1 MAGTNNFLQ
10 WNPAE
15 NNMLTDVQ
23 YLGDSMR
30 LNGATAQIYPSNVHN
45 KFAYQTTTFITAMA
59 QMLANRGYTVSD
71 SSLPALISVFDELV
85 DKSGATMTGNLI
97 LNGDPTLAL
106 QATTKQYVDTFSR
119 GVKRSTA
126 YLIGDIAYSVNLPT
140 WARLQCV
147 VAGTTNST
155 EPSWGTTAGVL
166 IADGTA
172 TWIIDDIRDGL
183 VVGSF
188 DFSHILKVG
197 RIKANGSLIS
207 RDLYP
212 RLWKYVN
219 DNSLAITESSWSNGM
234 SGMFS
239 VGDGSTTFRVPD
251 LRGEFL
257 RGYDDDRNL
266 DTTSFKGT
274 TANGSAT
281 ITTINIPGG
290 LTTNILYVGQSISGT
305 GIPSGAT
312 IASIVSDT
320 SITIS
325 ANATASATVVITVTN
340 RRIGSM
346 QSDAIRNITGLVGGR
361 GASDVT
367 SSGAFA
373 QLADSSTYYNA
384 TAVGAGYGAF
394 LDVSTT
400 VSTAPENRPQN
411 IALIAQIKY

>member
-71 SSLPALISVFDELV
+71 SSLSALISVFDELV

-106 QATTKQYVDTFSR
+106 QATTKQYVDTLSCE
-119 GVKRSTA
+119 VKRSTA
-126 YLIGDIAYSVNLPT
+126 YSIGDIAYSVNLPT

-166 IADGTA
+166 ITDGTV
-172 TWIIDDIRDGL
+172 TWIIDDIRDSL

-188 DFSHILKVG
+188 DYSHILKTG
-197 RIKANGSLIS
+197 RIKANGSLINRAS
-207 RDLYP
+207 YP
-212 RLWKYVN
+212 RLWEYVN
-219 DNSLAITESSWSNGM
+219 DNSLAITEASWANGM

-251 LRGEFL
+251 LRGQFL
-257 RGYDDDRNL
+257 RGYDDGRGL
-266 DTTSFKGT
+266 DTTYFTGT
-274 TANGSAT
+274 TTSSS
-281 ITTINIPGG
+281 TTISAISIPGG
-290 LTTNILYVGQSISGT
+290 LTTNTFYVGQPISGA
-305 GIPSGAT
+305 GIPVGAT

-325 ANATASATVVITVTN
+325 TNATSSATVTITVSS

-346 QSDAIRNITGLVGGR
+346 ESDAIRNITGGTLKMFGC
-361 GASDVT
+361 SPT
-367 SSGAFA
+367 GAFTVISGGSEA
-373 QLADSSTYYNA
+373 VGTGATIGSAYINFDSSKIVA
-384 TAVGAGYGAF
+384 
-394 LDVSTT
+394 
-400 VSTAPENRPQN
+400 TAPENRPQN
-411 IALIAQIKY
+411 ISLIAQIKY